1 MAVGVL
7 NVSPPV
13 AAAAA
18 DLPVLGPLFQ
28 VLTVRA
34 YDQTEDGIDYHVSAP
49 GVISDSELAQ
59 RVNQEIQERVDAL
72 TAQGPAG
79 LGGLPGGLLGHR
91 RHPGAVGERE
101 MDVIVDYEIKSQ
113 SENAVSFT
121 VDFGE
126 GWVTAAQERYC
137 YNLDLSE
144 DRDITLQDL
153 LGDAWVERCN
163 QAVQSYIAAHTD
175 EHGYTL
181 FFDSE
186 AGGFTTVDE
195 STRFYIRSDGI
206 PVLVFQE
213 YTIAA
218 GLRRNRGDPGG
229 GYPDIIRG
237 TIKPMKKAAY
247 WAAFFAPAAR
257 TAGDPAG
264 SQAPRRGPGMGQH
277 AGIDASGQSPVG
289 PSPSPPFAGLLSFKL
304 RRESGWA
311 SIRMISSVPTQSKF
325 L

>member
-1 MAVGVL
+1 MKEFEKLKAEYDATSIPPELNDRIQSGIRQGRRRRVL
-7 NVSPPV
+7 RICRRSLGPV

-72 TAQGPAG
+72 TAQAQQDWEDYREVF
-79 LGGLPGGLLGHR
+79 LATGGTQ
-91 RHPGAVGERE
+91 EQWESRE
-101 MDVIVDYEIKSQ
+101 MNVIVDYEIKSQ

-137 YNLDLSE
+137 YNLDLAE
-144 DRDITLQDL
+144 NRDITLRDL

-175 EHGYTL
+175 EHGHTL

-195 STRFYIRSDGI
+195 STRFYI
-206 PVLVFQE
+206 
-213 YTIAA
+213 
-218 GLRRNRGDPGG
+218 PGWG
-229 GYPDIIRG
+229 R
-237 TIKPMKKAAY
+237 
-247 WAAFFAPAAR
+247 WR
-257 TAGDPAG
+257 C
-264 SQAPRRGPGMGQH
+264 QRRG
-277 AGIDASGQSPVG
+277 
-289 PSPSPPFAGLLSFKL
+289 
-304 RRESGWA
+304 
-311 SIRMISSVPTQSKF
+311 
-325 L
+325 

>member
-1 MAVGVL
+1 MKEFEKLKAEYDATPIPPELNDRIQSGIRQGRRRRVLRICRRSLGTAAACLVVAVGVL

-34 YDQTEDGIDYHVSAP
+34 YDQSEDGIDYHVSAP

-72 TAQGPAG
+72 TARAQQDWEDYREVFFAT
-79 LGGLPGGLLGHR
+79 GGTQEQWD
-91 RHPGAVGERE
+91 ERE

-126 GWVTAAQERYC
+126 AWVTAAQERYC
-137 YNLDLSE
+137 YNLDLAE
-144 DRDITLQDL
+144 NRDITLRDL

-163 QAVQSYIAAHTD
+163 QAVQRYIAAHTD

-181 FFDSE
+181 FFDPE
-186 AGGFTTVDE
+186 AGGFTTVD
-195 STRFYIRSDGI
+195 
-206 PVLVFQE
+206 
-213 YTIAA
+213 
-218 GLRRNRGDPGG
+218 
-229 GYPDIIRG
+229 
-237 TIKPMKKAAY
+237 
-247 WAAFFAPAAR
+247 
-257 TAGDPAG
+257 
-264 SQAPRRGPGMGQH
+264 
-277 AGIDASGQSPVG
+277 
-289 PSPSPPFAGLLSFKL
+289 
-304 RRESGWA
+304 
-311 SIRMISSVPTQSKF
+311 
-325 L
+325 

>member
-1 MAVGVL
+1 MKEFEKLKAEYDATPIPQELNDRIQQGMRQGRRRRVLRICRRSLGTAAACLVVTVGVL

-34 YDQTEDGIDYHVSAP
+34 YDQSEDGIDYHVSAP

-72 TAQGPAG
+72 TARAQQDWEDYREVFFAT
-79 LGGLPGGLLGHR
+79 GGTQEQWD
-91 RHPGAVGERE
+91 ERE

-126 GWVTAAQERYC
+126 AWVTAAQERYC
-137 YNLDLSE
+137 YNLDLAE
-144 DRDITLQDL
+144 NRDITLRDL

-163 QAVQSYIAAHTD
+163 QVVQSYIAAHTD

-181 FFDSE
+181 FFDPE

-195 STRFYIRSDGI
+195 NTRFYIRADGV

-218 GLRRNRGDPGG
+218 G
-229 GYPDIIRG
+229 
-237 TIKPMKKAAY
+237 
-247 WAAFFAPAAR
+247 
-257 TAGDPAG
+257 
-264 SQAPRRGPGMGQH
+264 S
-277 AGIDASGQSPVG
+277 AGIVEIPV
-289 PSPSPPFAGLLSFKL
+289 
-304 RRESGWA
+304 ED
-311 SIRMISSVPTQSKF
+311 TQT
-325 L
+325 

>member
-1 MAVGVL
+1 MKEFEKLKAEYDATPIPQELNDRIQQGMRQGRRRRVLRICRRSLGTAAACLVVAVGVL

-34 YDQTEDGIDYHVSAP
+34 YDQTEDGIDYHVSVP

-72 TAQGPAG
+72 TAQAQQDWEDYREVFFAT
-79 LGGLPGGLLGHR
+79 GGTQQQWD
-91 RHPGAVGERE
+91 ERE

-137 YNLDLSE
+137 YNLDLAE
-144 DRDITLQDL
+144 NRDITLRDL

-163 QAVQSYIAAHTD
+163 H
-175 EHGYTL
+175 L
-181 FFDSE
+181 FFDPE

-195 STRFYIRSDGI
+195 STRFYIRSDGV

-218 GLRRNRGDPGG
+218 G
-229 GYPDIIRG
+229 
-237 TIKPMKKAAY
+237 
-247 WAAFFAPAAR
+247 
-257 TAGDPAG
+257 
-264 SQAPRRGPGMGQH
+264 S
-277 AGIDASGQSPVG
+277 AGIVEIPV
-289 PSPSPPFAGLLSFKL
+289 
-304 RRESGWA
+304 ED
-311 SIRMISSVPTQSKF
+311 TQT
-325 L
+325 

>member
-1 MAVGVL
+1 MTVGVL

-72 TAQGPAG
+72 TAQAQRDWEDYREVF
-79 LGGLPGGLLGHR
+79 LATGGTQ
-91 RHPGAVGERE
+91 EQWESRE
-101 MDVIVDYEIKSQ
+101 MNVIVDYEIKSQ

-153 LGDAWVERCN
+153 LGDAWLERCN

-218 GLRRNRGDPGG
+218 G
-229 GYPDIIRG
+229 
-237 TIKPMKKAAY
+237 A
-247 WAAFFAPAAR
+247 
-257 TAGDPAG
+257 
-264 SQAPRRGPGMGQH
+264 
-277 AGIDASGQSPVG
+277 AGIVEIPV
-289 PSPSPPFAGLLSFKL
+289 
-304 RRESGWA
+304 ED
-311 SIRMISSVPTQSKF
+311 TQT
-325 L
+325 